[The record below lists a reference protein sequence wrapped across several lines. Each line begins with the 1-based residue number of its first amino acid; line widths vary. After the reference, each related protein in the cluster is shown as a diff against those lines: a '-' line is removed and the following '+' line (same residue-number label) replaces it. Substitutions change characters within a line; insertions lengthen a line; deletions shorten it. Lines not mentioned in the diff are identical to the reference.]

1 MKCEAAELREL
12 IADLTNNLSDL
23 EDAPLET
30 ALYGHIPDLI
40 RFAFGSY
47 HDHEQLDRVSG
58 DGWVAAKDHGD
69 YAVPDALAKGHTVI
83 LLVLL
88 RTLSWLPGNPITKP
102 CRWHEAPEA
111 SIFGGPKNDQLFHSP
126 ILLVATSP
134 GCAGTCC
141 RSAHGFQL
149 YCHCAHPEQAHTGV
163 IPPHRM
169 KRADVE
175 LMQRLHTLVPL
186 VVAIA
191 KSDTMTTEETY
202 TYKNQVSGLL
212 KKHSI
217 STFRFTDGSIKEVEQ
232 LHAESFVDTF
242 KPLYGGADGS
252 LPWAVMGADDSQRDA
267 GGWQQLK
274 RDAALKADKE
284 AARRA
289 KAVWPTVPWD

>member
-1 MKCEAAELREL
+1 
-12 IADLTNNLSDL
+12 
-23 EDAPLET
+23 
-30 ALYGHIPDLI
+30 
-40 RFAFGSY
+40 
-47 HDHEQLDRVSG
+47 
-58 DGWVAAKDHGD
+58 
-69 YAVPDALAKGHTVI
+69 
-83 LLVLL
+83 
-88 RTLSWLPGNPITKP
+88 
-102 CRWHEAPEA
+102 
-111 SIFGGPKNDQLFHSP
+111 
-126 ILLVATSP
+126 
-134 GCAGTCC
+134 
-141 RSAHGFQL
+141 
-149 YCHCAHPEQAHTGV
+149 
-163 IPPHRM
+163 
-169 KRADVE
+169 
-175 LMQRLHTLVPL
+175 MQRLHTLVPL

-252 LPWAVMGADDSQRDA
+252 LPWAVMGADDSQREYIWGTAITNEPRHSELPALRDLLLSA